1 MSKELLGSLELNRA
15 YQMDCLEG
23 MKLIPDGSIDLILC
37 DLPYGTMKNAGL
49 DGWKNQT
56 TQWDERLDTEALFVQ
71 YERILRENG
80 MMVLFS
86 QEPYTSEL
94 RTYKAYNIEFAYP
107 MIWKKDHFANALIS
121 KKPPVSYFED
131 INVFYKKYDVQNKNP
146 LRLYARV
153 VMEYIRLT
161 LKEINKKLGH
171 RKAEHFFYVE
181 STQFKLCTEET
192 YNELTAVFRLSDFK
206 EFKPF
211 AELKEMN
218 KKYQRVFN
226 LEGENKKS
234 NVLEFKKEYQ
244 GLHPT
249 QKPVALFEY
258 LIRTYTNEG
267 DIVLDNCLGSG
278 TTAVAC
284 ELNNRKWV
292 GFETE
297 PKYIEIINKR
307 LDQIQLDNDLKDYD

>member
-1 MSKELLGSLELNRA
+1 
-15 YQMDCLEG
+15 
-23 MKLIPDGSIDLILC
+23 
-37 DLPYGTMKNAGL
+37 
-49 DGWKNQT
+49 
-56 TQWDERLDTEALFVQ
+56 
-71 YERILRENG
+71 
-80 MMVLFS
+80 
-86 QEPYTSEL
+86 
-94 RTYKAYNIEFAYP
+94 
-107 MIWKKDHFANALIS
+107 
-121 KKPPVSYFED
+121 
-131 INVFYKKYDVQNKNP
+131 
-146 LRLYARV
+146 
-153 VMEYIRLT
+153 
-161 LKEINKKLGH
+161 
-171 RKAEHFFYVE
+171 
-181 STQFKLCTEET
+181 
-192 YNELTAVFRLSDFK
+192 
-206 EFKPF
+206 
-211 AELKEMN
+211 
-218 KKYQRVFN
+218 
-226 LEGENKKS
+226 NKKS